1 MSLQQELDA
10 LRAEFERTAP
20 AGRAA
25 LYTAKVEELRATFP
39 KEQALAVG
47 AMAPAFTLPDATGM
61 RVSLADVLARGP
73 AFVIFYRGG
82 WCPYCNLQLRA
93 WQRQLP
99 AIQAAGATLLAI
111 SPQMPDASLTT
122 AEKNAL
128 AFPVLSDAGNAVARA
143 FGLVYS
149 MPAEIRAA
157 LTANGKP
164 LPGFNGD
171 ESWELPITASFLIR
185 PDGRVAVADIELDY
199 RRRMDPT
206 AMLAALTETAA

>member
-20 AGRAA
+20 AERAA

-99 AIQAAGATLLAI
+99 ALRAAGATLLAI
-111 SPQMPDASLTT
+111 SPQMPDASLST
-122 AEKNAL
+122 AEKNEL

-206 AMLAALTETAA
+206 AMLAALTEIAA

>member
-1 MSLQQELDA
+1 MALQQELDA

-122 AEKNAL
+122 AEKNEL
-128 AFPVLSDAGNAVARA
+128 AFPVLSDVGNAVARQ

-149 MPAEIRAA
+149 MPMEVRAA

-171 ESWELPITASFLIR
+171 ESWELPITASFLIGA
-185 PDGRVAVADIELDY
+185 DGRVAVADIELDY
-199 RRRMDPT
+199 RRRMDPD
-206 AMLAALTETAA
+206 AMLAALAETAA